1 MKANFQRNT
10 TKQPTSQFKKNKWK
24 QITTTQRQI
33 QFYSLLSSSKL
44 LKLWKE
50 FRSMLLKFDTIVLQ
64 LNSAFFLCHV
74 SHATT
79 CLVASGV
86 WFFATLWTVAPPGS
100 SVHRILQTRILEW
113 AAIFFFSSYLI
124 NVNKE
129 GEGLNLEKMFEKN
142 HFET

>member
-1 MKANFQRNT
+1 MN
-10 TKQPTSQFKKNKWK
+10 QPTSQLKNTKWK

-33 QFYSLLSSSKL
+33 QFCSLLSSSKL

-50 FRSMLLKFDTIVLQ
+50 FRSTLLKFDTIVQ
-64 LNSAFFLCHV
+64 LNSALFWCHV
-74 SHATT
+74 SHAAT

-86 WFFATLWTVAPPGS
+86 WHFASLWTVAPLGS
-100 SVHRILQTRILEW
+100 SVHRILQARILEW

-124 NVNKE
+124 NVNKK
-129 GEGLNLEKMFEKN
+129 GGGLNLEKMFEKN

>member
-1 MKANFQRNT
+1 MKTDYYYPEADSVCS
-10 TKQPTSQFKKNKWK
+10 P
-24 QITTTQRQI
+24 
-33 QFYSLLSSSKL
+33 LSSSKL

-50 FRSMLLKFDTIVLQ
+50 FRSMLLKFDTVVLQ
-64 LNSAFFLCHV
+64 LNSAFFWCHV

-79 CLVASGV
+79 CLVVSGV

-129 GEGLNLEKMFEKN
+129 GGGWTWKRCLRKTILKPRSKMF
-142 HFET
+142 